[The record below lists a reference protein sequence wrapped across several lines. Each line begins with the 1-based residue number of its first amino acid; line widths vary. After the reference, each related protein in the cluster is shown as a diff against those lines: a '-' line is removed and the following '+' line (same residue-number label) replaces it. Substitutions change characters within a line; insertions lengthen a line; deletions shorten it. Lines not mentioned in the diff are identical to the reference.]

1 MRTRLRTA
9 ACLLAAFLLTACGG
23 GEPTAALIA
32 GTCNSTRLWVQ
43 PDRSGRTIPDNN
55 PEGISVRWD
64 NQNCTLQSVTTATL
78 DICLNHHLP
87 SDLAWTIVPPIGN
100 PVSVPVGD
108 SWSSTDISC
117 NNNAGKFQRLN
128 LLANLTGKT
137 TTQGVWVLQVSDL
150 KAGDEGKFIQWQ
162 LILEGLK

>member
-1 MRTRLRTA
+1 
-9 ACLLAAFLLTACGG
+9 
-23 GEPTAALIA
+23 
-32 GTCNSTRLWVQ
+32 
-43 PDRSGRTIPDNN
+43 
-55 PEGISVRWD
+55 
-64 NQNCTLQSVTTATL
+64 
-78 DICLNHHLP
+78 
-87 SDLAWTIVPPIGN
+87 
-100 PVSVPVGD
+100 VGD

-150 KAGDEGKFIQWQ
+150 RAGDDGKFIQWQ